1 MNIVIIG
8 TNGLVGHEF
17 VKLIESDF
25 NYKNITFVGSE
36 KSKGS
41 KISFRD
47 DEFTIK
53 TLDELDWSKN
63 YIYINCADK
72 QQAIDIKNNMN
83 EKSILIDNSSQF
95 RLSENIPLVIPEI
108 NFPSDFHQIYA
119 NPNCSTII
127 LDLLL
132 KPLDDV
138 FGVKRVVVSTYQA
151 ASGAGKV
158 GLEELVQQ
166 SYQKANSLRINTD
179 YWGKQYVYNT
189 FVHNSAIQDNFY
201 NEEENKIIK
210 ETKKILRNDI
220 KITATAIRVPVIRS
234 HCESV
239 NVELLSPATQEQIYD
254 VLLSKNYLE
263 VIDDKSNRL
272 FPESITSNN
281 KLKVQVGH
289 VRKDESL
296 EDNYGWNFWISGDQL
311 LRGAA
316 YNAYLIM
323 NKINEKINENV
334 SNLI

>member
-17 VKLIESDF
+17 VKLIESDY

-41 KISFRD
+41 KIIFRD
-47 DEFTIK
+47 DEYTMI
-53 TLDELDWSKN
+53 TLDEIDWNKSS
-63 YIYINCADK
+63 IYINCADK
-72 QQAIDIKNNMN
+72 QQAIDIKNNMIVN
-83 EKSILIDNSSQF
+83 SILIDNSSQF
-95 RLSENIPLVIPEI
+95 RLYENIPLVIPEI
-108 NFPSDFHQIYA
+108 NFPSKIHQIYA

-138 FGVKRVVVSTYQA
+138 FGVKRVIVSTYQA

-166 SYQKANSLRINTD
+166 SYQKANSLKVNTE

-189 FVHNSAIQDNFY
+189 FVHNSSIQENSY

-210 ETKKILRNDI
+210 ETKKILRDDI

-239 NVELLSPATQEQIYD
+239 NVELVNPATPEEIYN
-254 VLLSKNYLE
+254 VLNSKEYLE
-263 VIDDKSNRL
+263 VVDDKSNRL

-289 VRKDESL
+289 IRQDESL
-296 EDNYGWNFWISGDQL
+296 DEGHGWNFWISGDQL

-323 NKINEKINENV
+323 NKINQGINDKMYFM
-334 SNLI
+334 

>member
-8 TNGLVGHEF
+8 TNGLVGNEF
-17 VKLIESDF
+17 VKLIESDY
-25 NYKNITFVGSE
+25 NYKNVTFVGSE
-36 KSKGS
+36 KSKGT
-41 KISFRD
+41 KIQFRD
-47 DEFTIK
+47 DVHSII
-53 TLDELDWSKN
+53 TLNDIDWNKN
-63 YIYINCADK
+63 SIYINCADK

-83 EKSILIDNSSQF
+83 DKSILIDNSSQF

-108 NFPSDFHQIYA
+108 NFPTKLHQIYA

-189 FVHNSAIQDNFY
+189 FVHNSSIQDNLY
-201 NEEENKIIK
+201 NEEENKIIN
-210 ETKKILRNDI
+210 ETKKILRHDI

-239 NVELLSPATQEQIYD
+239 NIELSTPATLDQIYD
-254 VLLSKNYLE
+254 VLNSKNYLE
-263 VIDDKSNRL
+263 IVDDKTNRL

-289 VRKDESL
+289 IRKDDSL
-296 EDNYGWNFWISGDQL
+296 EEGFGWNFWISGDQL

-323 NKINEKINENV
+323 NKINSTICDKMYFI
-334 SNLI
+334 

>member
-17 VKLIESDF
+17 VKLLESDY

-41 KISFRD
+41 KFQFRD
-47 DEFTIK
+47 DEFTMI
-53 TLDELDWSKN
+53 TLDEVDWNNSS
-63 YIYINCADK
+63 IYINCADK
-72 QQAIDIKNNMN
+72 QQAIDIKNNMKLN
-83 EKSILIDNSSQF
+83 SILIDNSSQF
-95 RLSENIPLVIPEI
+95 RLYDNIPLVIPEI
-108 NFPSDFHQIYA
+108 NFPSEIQQIYA

-166 SYQKANSLRINTD
+166 SYQKANSLKVNTN

-189 FVHNSAIQDNFY
+189 FVHNSSIQDNFY

-210 ETKKILRNDI
+210 ETKKILRDDI

-239 NVELLSPATQEQIYD
+239 NVELLTPATSEQIYN
-254 VLLSKNYLE
+254 VLHSKNYLE

-289 VRKDESL
+289 IRQDESL
-296 EDNYGWNFWISGDQL
+296 EDGHGWNFWISGDQL

-323 NKINEKINENV
+323 NKINEKINDKMYFF
-334 SNLI
+334 